1 MGISKGCINSYISIF
16 TKMLNTSLERG
27 CFTNQHKLAKVTPM
41 FKKEDELNKENCRPG
56 SVLPHTSKISERIV
70 FKQMNF
76 LFESKFLPLL
86 TRFHENHNTKNA
98 LLNIIAK
105 WKHALNKGKKVCTI
119 FMNLSKVF
127 DTFHDN
133 LLLAKLNVSA
143 FSFNAIK
150 FVQSYLSERLQRV
163 NINNKKS
170 HWVLVSTN
178 KLLRD

>member
-1 MGISKGCINSYISIF
+1 
-16 TKMLNTSLERG
+16 MLNTSLERG

-56 SVLPHTSKISERIV
+56 SVRPHTSKISERIV

-105 WKHALNKGKKVCTI
+105 
-119 FMNLSKVF
+119 
-127 DTFHDN
+127 
-133 LLLAKLNVSA
+133 
-143 FSFNAIK
+143 
-150 FVQSYLSERLQRV
+150 
-163 NINNKKS
+163 
-170 HWVLVSTN
+170 
-178 KLLRD
+178 